1 MRIKKFESPDSDIW
15 NQFIDSGKNSTFL
28 FHRNYV
34 GYHADRYA
42 DFSLL
47 IFDDKDHLVSVLPA
61 NITPDKVVIS
71 HQGLTYGGFVL
82 RPDEKLISSISIV
95 HSALKFFYEN
105 DIPTFNIK
113 CLPSFYNPQY
123 SEELEYILFLLG
135 AELYRRDTSLVI
147 DKRRDI
153 GYSGNVRRE
162 ANKAEKLSSK
172 IVEEGDPDAF
182 WNLLLIP
189 NLRNKYGAAPVHS
202 IEEIQLLK
210 KRFPGN
216 IRQFSVY
223 LEGSIVAGTTLFV
236 TPHVVHCQYISSND
250 EGRKSGCLNLLFRHL
265 VEDIFPSYRFFDFG
279 IVNENDG
286 SEINTGMLFWKES
299 FGARTQKQ
307 DFYRVRTASY
317 TSLEKFLR

>member
-1 MRIKKFESPDSDIW
+1 
-15 NQFIDSGKNSTFL
+15 
-28 FHRNYV
+28 
-34 GYHADRYA
+34 
-42 DFSLL
+42 
-47 IFDDKDHLVSVLPA
+47 A